1 MRAMTLSAVLCLFAN
16 PAFATDM
23 ATSDPRIVPQ
33 SEASQ
38 CRFIDVVSEMRFAAL
53 RGAGASARAA
63 MTGAMARARDL
74 GADVV
79 VVAGVTAHNNQHQVN
94 LLAYNCSEQ
103 ENAAS
108 SSSIRIVSESEVM
121 QCRYVDIVSK
131 MEFALRSASD
141 TTHSAF
147 TKAVAEAESLGG
159 NAVVL
164 SGITAH
170 NNQHT
175 VTLTVYHCER

>member
-1 MRAMTLSAVLCLFAN
+1 MRAMTLSAVLSLFAN
-16 PAFATDM
+16 SAFATDI

-33 SEASQ
+33 SEAAQ
-38 CRFIDVVSEMRFAAL
+38 CRFIDVVSEMRFATL
-53 RGAGASARAA
+53 RAGASARAA

-94 LLAYNCSEQ
+94 LLAYKCSEQ
-103 ENAAS
+103 VDAES
-108 SSSIRIVSESEVM
+108 SNSVRILSESEATK
-121 QCRYVDIVSK
+121 CRYIDIVSK

-141 TTHSAF
+141 TTRSAF

-159 NAVVL
+159 NAVVV
-164 SGITAH
+164 SGITAQ

-175 VTLTVYHCER
+175 VTLVVYHCEQ